1 LAQLE
6 QVRKSFQLSRQQPKK
21 LNNQLNL
28 KMQNFD
34 LMNSICSLR
43 ESQTKNH
50 STLNVNRIV
59 SGIETFEKN
68 FVDKIYR
75 YEEAGLNMV

>member
-1 LAQLE
+1 
-6 QVRKSFQLSRQQPKK
+6 
-21 LNNQLNL
+21 
-28 KMQNFD
+28 MQNFD

-43 ESQTKNH
+43 ENQTKNH

-68 FVDKIYR
+68 VVDKIYR
-75 YEEAGLNMV
+75 YEEAGLNMVKQRQIDCLSS